1 MRSDQRIL
9 EIRTGRRWPLVD
21 EPVGLVVAGARPGSE
36 VAVRATVEGAGA
48 VHQARATFDADQAGV
63 VDTARQASRAGSY
76 TGVDPFGL
84 WWSGQPVGPSR
95 RPPSAPLTARVQAA
109 TAGRMAEAVL
119 ERHWLTLGATATPV
133 REPGVWGLFAR
144 PAGDGPFPGVVCFG
158 GSSGGLAA
166 AAAWAPVLAS
176 HGFATLA
183 IAYFGVPGLPGAL
196 VGIEVEVV
204 ERAAAWLLGRPDV
217 RGGRVAVVGMSR
229 GSELALLAGTLL
241 DRVGAV
247 VAFAPSGVS
256 WSGYGPGGPVDA
268 PAWSFRGAP
277 IPYLGGD
284 ATPPPGFRTAG
295 PITLRPL
302 FERALQDADAVRAAE
317 IPVERAAGPI
327 LLVSGEADAMCQPPA
342 WASWSSVGR
351 RPPAPPT
358 RSPTCATRAPATPAS
373 VSPAPRH
380 PPRSATRSTAPR
392 MRLGGCPRPT
402 RRPGP
407 TPGHGCSPSW
417 PPRAP
422 SKAGTGLRIRG
433 LLTSPSSLR
442 MLPCLCC
449 HLGSSNPSGTSSAP
463 CCRTAPTPTRWAATA
478 TTPYWPGRPARP
490 PAMSTRLLPHR

>member
-36 VAVRATVEGAGA
+36 VAVRATVEVAGA

-256 WSGYGPGGPVDA
+256 WGRVRARRAGRRTGLELPRRPDPLPRRRRH
-268 PAWSFRGAP
+268 PAARVPHGRPDHPA
-277 IPYLGGD
+277 
-284 ATPPPGFRTAG
+284 ATVRADPPGR
-295 PITLRPL
+295 
-302 FERALQDADAVRAAE
+302 
-317 IPVERAAGPI
+317 
-327 LLVSGEADAMCQPPA
+327 
-342 WASWSSVGR
+342 GR
-351 RPPAPPT
+351 RPGRRDPRRAGRRPDPAGLRQGRRHVAGHPPG
-358 RSPTCATRAPATPAS
+358 RVGRASGGGRTLHPPSRPPALPGRR
-373 VSPAPRH
+373 PRRRRCPRH
-380 PPRSATRSTAPR
+380 PGTHRGPHPVDGASYA
-392 MRLGGCPRPT
+392 LGGMPAANAAARAD
-402 RRPGP
+402 
-407 TPGHGCSPSW
+407 SW
-417 PPRAP
+417 PQALAFLAA
-422 SKAGTGLRIRG
+422 AG
-433 LLTSPSSLR
+433 S
-442 MLPCLCC
+442 
-449 HLGSSNPSGTSSAP
+449 
-463 CCRTAPTPTRWAATA
+463 
-478 TTPYWPGRPARP
+478 
-490 PAMSTRLLPHR
+490 

>member
-1 MRSDQRIL
+1 MRTDQRIL
-9 EIRTGRRWPLVD
+9 EIRAGRRWPLVD

-36 VAVRATVEGAGA
+36 VAVRATVEVAGA

-119 ERHWLTLGATATPV
+119 ERHWLTLEAAATPV

-247 VAFAPSGVS
+247 VGFAPSGVS

-302 FERALQDADAVRAAE
+302 FERTLQDADAVRAAE

-327 LLVSGEADAMCQPPA
+327 LLVSGKADAMWP
-342 WASWSSVGR
+342 
-351 RPPAPPT
+351 
-358 RSPTCATRAPATPAS
+358 ATRLGELVERRAAA
-373 VSPAPRH
+373 A
-380 PPRSATRSTAPR
+380 RSTHPVAHLR
-392 MRLGGCPRPT
+392 Y
-402 RRPGP
+402 PGAGHAGVGV
-407 TPGHGCSPSW
+407 PG
-417 PPRAP
+417 
-422 SKAGTGLRIRG
+422 T
-433 LLTSPSSLR
+433 
-442 MLPCLCC
+442 
-449 HLGSSNPSGTSSAP
+449 
-463 CCRTAPTPTRWAATA
+463 TAPTEVRHPVDGASYALGGMPAANA
-478 TTPYWPGRPARP
+478 AARADSWPRVLAFLAAAG
-490 PAMSTRLLPHR
+490 S